1 MRRNQPIVALL
12 TDFGSGEHYVGTV
25 KAVMLSINPSLQIV
39 DITHDIEPQNVRQAS
54 YLLLASYRYFP
65 THTVFV
71 CVVDP
76 GVGSS
81 RRILGIQTKRYIF
94 IAPDNG
100 LMDLVLSTERNSRA
114 YEIDH
119 TGAGKRSFFLSR
131 ISSTFHAR
139 DILAP
144 VAAHIS
150 RGAKLSSIGS
160 PTQLGPI
167 SQVFLSAA
175 SAGMPGSIL
184 HIDRF
189 GNIITN
195 IAGDDEQFLSVNV
208 KGIVLG
214 GKRVSRWI
222 RNYTEGPPNTPCM
235 IIGSSGLVE
244 IVIRNGNAA
253 RAMGVNASTPLR
265 ILGK

>member
-1 MRRNQPIVALL
+1 
-12 TDFGSGEHYVGTV
+12 
-25 KAVMLSINPSLQIV
+25 
-39 DITHDIEPQNVRQAS
+39 
-54 YLLLASYRYFP
+54 
-65 THTVFV
+65 
-71 CVVDP
+71 VDP

-81 RRILGIQTKRYIF
+81 RRILGVQTKRYSF

-100 LMDLVLSTERNSRA
+100 LLDLVLSTEPESRA
-114 YEIDH
+114 YKIDD
-119 TGAGKRSFFLSR
+119 ARVGKRSFFLER

-139 DILAP
+139 DIFAP
-144 VAAHIS
+144 VAAHLS
-150 RGAKLSSIGS
+150 RGVKLSSIGN
-160 PTQLGPI
+160 PAHLGRI

-175 SAGMPGSIL
+175 TAGTRGSIL

-195 IAGDDEQFLSVNV
+195 IAGDDEQFLSENV
-208 KGIVLG
+208 KGILMG

-222 RNYTEGPPNTPCM
+222 RNYAEGPPNTPCM

-244 IVIRNGNAA
+244 IVVKNGNAA
-253 RAMGVNASTPLR
+253 RAMGVNASTPFR